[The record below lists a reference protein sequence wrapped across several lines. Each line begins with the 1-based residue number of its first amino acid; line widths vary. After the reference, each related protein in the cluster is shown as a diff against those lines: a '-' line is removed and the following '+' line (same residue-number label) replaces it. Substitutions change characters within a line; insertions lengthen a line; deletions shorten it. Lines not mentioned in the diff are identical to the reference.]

1 MKLGIVGSQ
10 NFNRKKLLYQVID
23 GINEERKITLIIS
36 GGAKGA
42 DTLAIDYAKDKG
54 IPYKIHKAMWN
65 DLNQPG
71 AVIKQSPYGSYDA
84 YAGIR
89 RNEYIVDDSDR
100 VVAFWDEKSPG
111 TLNTIKRAKKQEKR
125 VTIVKYKLI
134 PEDE

>member
-10 NFNRKKLLYQVID
+10 SFNRKSLLYSIID
-23 GINEERKITLIIS
+23 TINEERKITLIIS

-42 DTLAIDYAKDKG
+42 DSLAIDYAKDKG
-54 IPYKIHKAMWN
+54 IPYLIHNAKWK
-65 DLNQPG
+65 DLSQSD
-71 AVIKQSPYGSYDA
+71 AIIKEGPYGPYDA
-84 YAGIR
+84 FAGIR
-89 RNEYIVDDSDR
+89 RNQFIVDDSDR